1 VGCKA
6 GELDGAEHDAGIV
19 YGEGRDYVL
28 VVMSDDL
35 PDAERGRGVI
45 ARLSRTVYDFMHK
58 L

>member
-1 VGCKA
+1 
-6 GELDGAEHDAGIV
+6 
-19 YGEGRDYVL
+19 
-28 VVMSDDL
+28 MSDDL